1 MLSPTTHMEKIEEE
15 LRTKHGR
22 GLVPREVIQARLGVL
37 SSQGYICA
45 EDIKYVIPMTVDD
58 FIAYVSDLRRNFL
71 YADYEFKDFDSFREP
86 FHSFVDDLREKTQLI
101 LSEAKRRGPVTDKS
115 DLRSRKSEILVE
127 VIRSYL
133 QYERRKKG
141 WFSLVLFVPAALLAL
156 LLLTYTPKPF

>member
-1 MLSPTTHMEKIEEE
+1 MHSPTTHMEKLEEE
-15 LRTKHGR
+15 LRLKYGR
-22 GLVPREVIQARLGVL
+22 GLVPKEEIQEKLDLL

-45 EDIKYVIPMTVDD
+45 EDVKYVIPMIVDD
-58 FIAYVSDLRRNFL
+58 FVAYVSDLRRNFL

-101 LSEAKRRGPVTDKS
+101 LSEAKKRGPVADKS
-115 DLRSRKSEILVE
+115 DLRARKSEILVE
-127 VIRSYL
+127 VVRSYL

-141 WFSLVLFVPAALLAL
+141 RSSLLFLLPLAFLAL